1 MKVVV
6 AVASFVLGIKTE
18 GIKEGC
24 HYGRRSDHVYRGGH
38 KTLEELLE
46 IITWCCSIPSSGLL
60 GGHRGE
66 SN

>member
-46 IITWCCSIPSSGLL
+46 IIP
-60 GGHRGE
+60 
-66 SN
+66 